1 MSVLLPPGTY
11 TVKLSGAGPELSQ
24 QLIVK
29 KDPNSEG
36 TEADINAQVA
46 LLFELRKDLETA
58 ADMVNQ
64 IEVIRSQ
71 LAGITALLGLSEPPA
86 VAGGSPAQASQ
97 GRPRGVAPASA
108 RGSDGIICRL
118 RRDQASR
125 RRSRQETNRR

>member
-11 TVKLSGAGPELSQ
+11 TVKLLVGGTDAAPGQTLSQ
-24 QLIVK
+24 QLLVR

-46 LLFELRKDLETA
+46 LLFELRKDLENA

-71 LAGITALLGLSEPPA
+71 LTSITSLLDPGSASPGTASPGTAGVS
-86 VAGGSPAQASQ
+86 
-97 GRPRGVAPASA
+97 PASA
-108 RGSDGIICRL
+108 G
-118 RRDQASR
+118 ASG
-125 RRSRQETNRR
+125 N